1 MVEKKINIQ
10 IKNEVIKQPHDV
22 MSLIDKKI
30 IFFTDVVQKTIRHVQ
45 KNKTFDIL
53 GIMDVN
59 LCIERL
65 ININKQIIDASNKDH
80 KQDGLMDSLQMINNE
95 LFGLFKTYGTESLED
110 LLYVYF
116 GNKITDNDDE
126 NDIHKFDILK
136 KHFHPTGYKIIN
148 KKEDSKNKKS
158 SDDPSI
164 NDKTKSLDCFDV
176 VSSYNQ
182 FHMKVYGLKIYVYN
196 ASLKK
201 RILIFG
207 ILDDVIIDLLNN
219 KYILSKQTDIQ
230 TNLPTTADFQCDS
243 FDTFIKSLG
252 LKDYLLN
259 NNCKDFYN
267 KYAGYLSQINSIRQK
282 SISLVVKEFVADD
295 MFSKRNTLIFLLIN
309 SSKHENQ
316 YLAYLLYDL
325 LSNETSNGGGNIDT
339 REQMSIFDS
348 FNWYIKQFFKQAMK
362 KTIQYTN
369 ELTNFDSNKIPI
381 EQQICLMNAPD
392 SVKEKAM
399 MKLKEVKSKS
409 EDSGTKA
416 RQYLDGL
423 LKIPFGVYKKEPI
436 LMIMDV
442 VKAQFNEIYKEHDF
456 KTRFPEIPIKD
467 KYTSVE
473 ILKYLKLLDFDKD
486 KTGDLKKRLTVGDK
500 AALCETLT
508 KINDILTKHKLST
521 IKIPIGKKHLKIEI
535 EAFVDKFKTNDDL
548 IKDIISTLDC
558 GNQST
563 DTNVVSLRA
572 NMTKITDYM
581 IDVKQTLDKSVYGH
595 NKAKRQIERIIA
607 QWINSGNSNTVGH
620 VLGFEG
626 NPGIGK
632 TTLAKGLA
640 NCLKDENGVSRPFAL
655 IAAGGESNASGLVG
669 HSYTYVGSN
678 WGQLVQILQDNKC
691 MNPVIVI
698 DEIDKISSSE
708 NGKEITGIFTHLLDP
723 SQNST
728 IQDKYFAGI
737 DIDFSKVLFILSYND
752 VNAIDRVLLDRIHRV
767 QFDSLSL
774 DDKIVICKNH
784 ILPEVYNN
792 VGLNDVVTFTDET
805 LKFIIRDY
813 TLEPGVRKLK
823 EKLFDIV
830 GEINLD
836 ILKNNDKDLELP
848 INVTIED
855 IKSNYFKDK
864 REVVKFKVHE
874 ENKVGLINALWAN
887 ELSMGGVLPLQVSFI
902 PSQQFL
908 SLTLTGSL
916 GDVMKE
922 SISVSLTNAWNLTNL
937 KQQKELIKKYNDTKT
952 NNVFG
957 LHIHCPDIST
967 SKDGPSATT
976 AFTVLIYSLF
986 NNIKIKH
993 NFGITGET
1001 SFDYKLTEI
1010 GGLEHKIIQSIPS
1023 GVTEFIFPVEN
1034 KRDFDKIM
1042 DKYKDNEIVKGIK
1055 FHCISDIQS
1064 VFELILEK

>member
-1 MVEKKINIQ
+1 MTEKKINIQ

-30 IFFTDVVQKTIRHVQ
+30 KFFTDVVQKTIKHVQ
-45 KNKTFDIL
+45 KNKIFDIL
-53 GIMDVN
+53 GITDVN
-59 LCIERL
+59 SCIERL
-65 ININKQIIDASNKDH
+65 VNINKQIIEASNKDSNP
-80 KQDGLMDSLQMINNE
+80 DDLIDYLQIMNND

-110 LLYVYF
+110 LLSVYF
-116 GNKITDNDDE
+116 GNSKISDIDDDNED
-126 NDIHKFDILK
+126 KFDILK
-136 KHFHPTGYKIIN
+136 KHFHPTGYKIVN
-148 KKEDSKNKKS
+148 KKEDAKNKKS
-158 SDDPSI
+158 SDDPFI
-164 NDKTKSLDCFDV
+164 NDKTKTLDCFDV
-176 VSSYNQ
+176 VSSYKQ
-182 FHMKVYGLKIYVYN
+182 FHMKVYGLKIYIYN

-201 RILIFG
+201 GIVVFG

-219 KYILSKQTDIQ
+219 KYILNKQTDIQ
-230 TNLPTTADFQCDS
+230 SNIPTTSEFQGES
-243 FDTFIKSLG
+243 FDIFIKSLG

-259 NNCKDFYN
+259 NTSKDFYN
-267 KYAGYLSQINSIRQK
+267 KYVGYLSQIKSIRQK
-282 SISLVVKEFVADD
+282 SISLIVKEFIADD
-295 MFSKRNTLIFLLIN
+295 MFTKRNTLIYLLIN
-309 SSKHENQ
+309 SSKHESQ

-325 LSNETSNGGGNIDT
+325 LSNDSNGGGNIDT
-339 REQMSIFDS
+339 REQTTIFDS

-369 ELTNFDSNKIPI
+369 ELTNFDNSKIPI
-381 EQQICLMNAPD
+381 EQQICLMNVPD

-423 LKIPFGVYKKEPI
+423 LKIPFGIYKREPI

-442 VKAQFNEIYKEHDF
+442 VKGQFKEIYKEHDF
-456 KTRFPEIPIKD
+456 KTRFPNIPVKD

-486 KTGDLKKRLTVGDK
+486 KLDDLKKVLTTGEK
-500 AALCETLT
+500 AALCETLH
-508 KINDILTKHKLST
+508 KINDVLSKHNLST
-521 IKIPIGKKHLKIEI
+521 IKIPLSKKDLKIEI
-535 EAFVDKFKTNDDL
+535 GAFVDKFNTNDHL
-548 IKDIISTLDC
+548 INDITAKFNC

-572 NMTKITDYM
+572 NMAKITDYM

-640 NCLKDENGVSRPFAL
+640 NCLKDENGVSRPFAI
-655 IAAGGESNASGLVG
+655 IAAAGESNASGLVG
-669 HSYTYVGSN
+669 HSYTYVGST
-678 WGQLVQILQDNKC
+678 WGQLVQIIQDNKC

-698 DEIDKISSSE
+698 DEIDKISNTE
-708 NGKEITGIFTHLLDP
+708 HGKEITGIFTHLLDP

-784 ILPEVYNN
+784 LLPEIYDN

-813 TLEPGVRKLK
+813 TQESGVRKLK

-836 ILKNNDKDLELP
+836 ILKNNNKDIELP

-922 SISVSLTNAWNLTNL
+922 SISVSLTNAWNLTNV

-1023 GVTEFIFPVEN
+1023 GVNEFIFPVEN

-1042 DKYKDNEIVKGIK
+1042 DKYKDNEIIKGVK
-1055 FHCISDIQS
+1055 FHCIGDIQS
-1064 VFELILEK
+1064 VFDIILEK